1 MRAGAGIQVEG
12 IEDLVQQIAGVL
24 SNPDGAQGLGKRGR
38 EEILRHVGSARK
50 DAELLAKHLSTSQM
64 V

>member
-1 MRAGAGIQVEG
+1 MEG
-12 IEDLVQQIAGVL
+12 IEDLVQQIAGIL
-24 SNPDGAQGLGKRGR
+24 SNPDGAQRLGKRGR

-50 DAELLAKHLSTSQM
+50 NAELLAEHLSTSQM